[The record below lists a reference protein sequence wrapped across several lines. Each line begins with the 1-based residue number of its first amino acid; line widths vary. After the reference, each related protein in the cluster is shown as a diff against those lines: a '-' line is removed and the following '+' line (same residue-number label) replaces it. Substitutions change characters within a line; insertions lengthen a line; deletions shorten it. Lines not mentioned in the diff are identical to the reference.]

1 MNSLW
6 LDEHYLR
13 LVSSRL
19 PKFKQCSAHTFNARC
34 IICGDS
40 DNSKTKARWYAFE
53 SKGTLLCKCHNCE
66 YSAPFS
72 AFLKRTDPE
81 LHKQYSLERFKHT
94 AGVPEQANTS
104 HDLAIKMKPPVF
116 ASSSQFK
123 TIKKISQLRVDH
135 PAKLYVERRLIPPD
149 LHHKLYYAP
158 NFKTWV
164 NTIVPGKFDVATIDK
179 DEPRLIIPLLDANK
193 KLIGFQGRSFFAKSK
208 LKYITIMLDSSKGN
222 VFGMDTVNPEQ
233 DIYVVEGPIDSFF
246 IPNAIATCGGDL
258 LREIKLSGL
267 PKDKIVVVY
276 DNEPRSAHTCKKIET
291 CVNEGYRVC
300 IWPEIV
306 IEKDINAMILAN
318 YSSDKIVDII
328 TKNTYNGLIAKLVI
342 QTKKR
347 C

>member
-1 MNSLW
+1 
-6 LDEHYLR
+6 
-13 LVSSRL
+13 
-19 PKFKQCSAHTFNARC
+19 
-34 IICGDS
+34 
-40 DNSKTKARWYAFE
+40 
-53 SKGTLLCKCHNCE
+53 
-66 YSAPFS
+66 
-72 AFLKRTDPE
+72 
-81 LHKQYSLERFKHT
+81 
-94 AGVPEQANTS
+94 
-104 HDLAIKMKPPVF
+104 
-116 ASSSQFK
+116 
-123 TIKKISQLRVDH
+123 
-135 PAKLYVERRLIPPD
+135 
-149 LHHKLYYAP
+149 
-158 NFKTWV
+158 
-164 NTIVPGKFDVATIDK
+164 
-179 DEPRLIIPLLDANK
+179 
-193 KLIGFQGRSFFAKSK
+193 
-208 LKYITIMLDSSKGN
+208 
-222 VFGMDTVNPEQ
+222 MDTVNPEQ